1 MFVMSEERPRIG
13 VTRWETF
20 PGGRIENYWEAVE
33 AAGGKHADL
42 NDPASDL
49 RGLDG
54 LVLTGGLDV
63 DPARYGEAPH
73 PKVKR
78 TDPERD
84 AFELRLLSEALER
97 DLPVFAI
104 CRGHQL
110 LNVAFG
116 GTLLQHIE
124 DNSHR
129 AQYEVEGFPSRWH
142 AVRIERGSKLSNV
155 LGREEI
161 TVNSRHHQGVT
172 RDRLAAGLRATA
184 TSPDG
189 FVEGIESPRHR
200 WVLGVQWHPE
210 RPETEHNVFSAEN
223 ARLFEALVTEAG
235 KVGTRT

>member
-1 MFVMSEERPRIG
+1 MNESRPRIG

-33 AAGGKHADL
+33 AAGGEHIDL
-42 NDPASDL
+42 RDPASGS
-49 RGLDG
+49 RELDG

-63 DPARYGEAPH
+63 DPARYGETPH
-73 PKVKR
+73 PTVKR
-78 TDPERD
+78 FDPERD

-97 DLPVFAI
+97 DLPIFAI

-142 AVRIERGSKLSNV
+142 TVRVKRATKLFEL

-161 TVNSRHHQGVT
+161 TVNSRHHQAVT
-172 RDRLAAGLRATA
+172 PDRLATGLRATA
-184 TSPDG
+184 MSSDG
-189 FVEGIESPRHR
+189 FVEGIESAQHR

-210 RPETEHNVFSAEN
+210 RPEAEHNFFAPEN
-223 ARLFEALVTEAG
+223 ARLFEALVAEAR

>member
-33 AAGGKHADL
+33 VAGGEHADL

-54 LVLTGGLDV
+54 LVLTGGVDV

-142 AVRIERGSKLSNV
+142 TVRIERGSKLYNV
-155 LGREEI
+155 LGHEEI